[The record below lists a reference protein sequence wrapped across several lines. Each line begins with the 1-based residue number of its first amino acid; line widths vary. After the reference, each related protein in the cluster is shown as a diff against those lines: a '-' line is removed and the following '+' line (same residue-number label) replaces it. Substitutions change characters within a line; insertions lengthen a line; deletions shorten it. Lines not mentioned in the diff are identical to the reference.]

1 MSTQD
6 KVFPR
11 TVLLFMSTPRQSLA
25 LPKPSTDTKLKPSKL
40 TISQLLLKS
49 EELKY
54 IFRKI
59 FLSSLVS

>member
-11 TVLLFMSTPRQSLA
+11 TVLLFMSTPQ
-25 LPKPSTDTKLKPSKL
+25 PKPSTDTKLKPSKL

-54 IFRKI
+54 ISRKI